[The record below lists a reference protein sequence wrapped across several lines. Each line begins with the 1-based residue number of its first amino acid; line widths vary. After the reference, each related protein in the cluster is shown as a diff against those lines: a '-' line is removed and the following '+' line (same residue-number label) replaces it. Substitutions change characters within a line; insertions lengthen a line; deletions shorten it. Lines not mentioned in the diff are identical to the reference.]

1 MKKNLIKSITA
12 IVIVSLV
19 VTGCGKKAKLKDG
32 SESAVSVNKT
42 EISTNDYYNE
52 IKKENVSKLVDMIDH
67 KILDNKYKTDSTEDK
82 EVETQIKQ
90 IKSNYS
96 NDEEGYKS
104 AIKQYFGV
112 SSEKELDSMLRLE
125 YKRNQAIKDH
135 VQKNIKDSEIKK
147 YYDEKISGDI
157 KASHILIRVDVDSN
171 AGDKVKKAAEEKAL
185 KKANKVIEEL
195 NKGKSFKTLAK
206 KYSDDES
213 TKNDGGNLG
222 YFGPDEMEENFAKAV
237 KKLEKGKYTTEPVKT
252 QYGYH
257 IILKVDEKKK
267 ASLNSVKEKIRE
279 TLTQQKLTTDPALHY
294 KALMEIREENGVKWN
309 DSDLKKAYEELMDQL
324 IESANKSSTSTN

>member
-1 MKKNLIKSITA
+1 MRKNLIKSVIAIT
-12 IVIVSLV
+12 IVSLV

-32 SESAVSVNKT
+32 SESAVSVKKT
-42 EISTNDYYNE
+42 DISTNDYYNE
-52 IKKENVSKLVDMIDH
+52 IKKENVSKLVDMVDH
-67 KILDNKYKTDSTEDK
+67 KILDDKYKTDSAEDK
-82 EVETQIKQ
+82 EVEAQIKQ

-96 NDEEGYKS
+96 DDEEGYKK

-112 SSEKELDSMLRLE
+112 SSEKELDKMLRLE
-125 YKRNQAIKDH
+125 YKRNKAIKDH
-135 VQKNIKDSEIKK
+135 VNNNISDSEIKK

-157 KASHILIRVDVDSN
+157 KASHILIKVDVDAN

-185 KKANKVIEEL
+185 KEAEKVIDLL
-195 NKGKSFKTLAK
+195 NKGKSFKSLAK
-206 KYSDDES
+206 KYSDDEA

-222 YFGPDEMEENFAKAV
+222 YFSPDEMEENFAKAV
-237 KKLEKGKYTTEPVKT
+237 KDLKKGKYSLEPVKT

-267 ASLNSVKEKIRE
+267 ASLKSVKEKIKE

-294 KALMEIREENGVKWN
+294 KALIDIRKENNVKWN
-309 DSDLKKAYEELMDQL
+309 DKDLEKAYNELMDQL
-324 IESANKSSTSTN
+324 IESANNPNTN